1 MEIRVF
7 GSSSKGNCYLI
18 QDGDSHLL
26 IEAGVNPKYL
36 QVDWSKVD
44 AILLTHEHGDHAKYI
59 NQVIKR
65 CASSVYCTKGTA
77 QAIDVPKYRT
87 MTVKATEPF
96 TVKNWNILPF
106 DVEHDVNEPVG
117 YLIDSPSGKRI
128 LFATDTYYIRYRF
141 NNVTH
146 MMVECNYSLEIL
158 NQNYDA
164 GRIDKGRR
172 NRLLTSHF
180 ELGNVIEFIKA
191 NDISKLEE
199 VYLLHLSD
207 SNSNA
212 VQFKQAV
219 EQVTGIPVTIA

>member
-65 CASSVYCTKGTA
+65 CASSVYCTQGTA

-96 TVKNWNILPF
+96 TVKGWNILPF

-212 VQFKQAV
+212 EQFKRAI
-219 EQVTGIPVTIA
+219 EQVAGVPVTIA

>member
-1 MEIRVF
+1 MEIKVF

-36 QVDWSKVD
+36 QVDWSKVE

-65 CASSVYCTKGTA
+65 CASSVYCTKGTE

-146 MMVECNYSLEIL
+146 MLVECNYSLEIL

-191 NDISKLEE
+191 NDISNLEE

-212 VQFKQAV
+212 DQFKQAI
-219 EQVTGIPVTIA
+219 EQVTGVPVTIA